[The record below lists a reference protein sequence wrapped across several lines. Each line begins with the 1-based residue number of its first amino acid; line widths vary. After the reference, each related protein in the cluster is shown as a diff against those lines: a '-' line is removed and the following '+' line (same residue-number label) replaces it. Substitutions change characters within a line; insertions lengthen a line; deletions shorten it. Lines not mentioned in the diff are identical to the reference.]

1 MASNQ
6 YVNKVIFGG
15 DVIMDISSDTVAA
28 NKLLSGFT
36 AHDKTGA
43 PIVGECT
50 FDSDTTDADA
60 VADEILAGKYAYV
73 NKNKI
78 QGAMVNQGEKHYTL
92 ASRDTEVSIPQGYH
106 DGAGGIG
113 LAAAD
118 KSALV
123 AANVRQGVTVL
134 GVTGTMS
141 NMEGVKAT
149 SASITPYTTAQTV
162 VPTDLGNFNSISQIT
177 VAAIAKTETDNV
189 AGGKTVTIGTVAPV
203 PEA

>member
-6 YVNKVIFGG
+6 YVNKVIFGS

-36 AHDKTGA
+36 AHDHTGA
-43 PIVGECT
+43 PITGECT

-60 VADEILAGKYAYV
+60 TTDEILSGKYAYV
-73 NKNKI
+73 NKSKL
-78 QGAMVNQGEKHYTL
+78 QGTMTNRGEVHYTL
-92 ASRDTEVSIPQGYH
+92 SARDSEVNIPQGYH
-106 DGAGGIG
+106 DGSGGIG
-113 LAAAD
+113 LSSAD

-123 AANVRQGVTVL
+123 AANVRQGITVL
-134 GVTGTMS
+134 GIEGTMS

-149 SASITPYTTAQTV
+149 SASITPYTTAQTI
-162 VPTDLGNFNSISQIT
+162 VPTDLGNFNSITQIS
-177 VAAIAKTETDNV
+177 VSAIAKTETDNL

-203 PEA
+203 AQA